1 MVCAGVRGWRT
12 ARRGPRSWDKPSVGM
27 VRLHAAGP
35 VLAVVVSLL
44 AVSCSAESGVPQPG
58 TATTLVVTVAPSHT
72 LVSEVT
78 TTVPPTGT
86 TSVPLSTTTT
96 ARAPVGVCD
105 EVLAYVTGLAAAK
118 ETFGGILVGM
128 MEFET
133 ARVDPK
139 EAVRDPP
146 RAPGLLDDVLA
157 GVRELE
163 AAVRRMHPP
172 PVGLVQ
178 PHGTFVEAVGH
189 LSDAADEVLAGF
201 RSPDAGFHI
210 RRALGEFWSASDRLT
225 EVIQRLGETVDVME
239 SAC

>member
-1 MVCAGVRGWRT
+1 M
-12 ARRGPRSWDKPSVGM
+12 DIE
-27 VRLHAAGP
+27 RLHGAGP

-44 AVSCSAESGVPQPG
+44 AVSCSAESGVPPPG
-58 TATTLVVTVAPSHT
+58 TATTLVATVAPSHT

-78 TTVPPTGT
+78 TTVSPTVT

-96 ARAPVGVCD
+96 VRAPVGVCD
-105 EVLAYVTGLAAAK
+105 EVLAYVTDVAAA
-118 ETFGGILVGM
+118 EERVGGILVGM

-133 ARVDPK
+133 ARADPK
-139 EAVRDPP
+139 ERVRDYP

-163 AAVRRMHPP
+163 TAVRRMHPP

-178 PHGTFVEAVGH
+178 PHGAFVEAVGH

-210 RRALGEFWSASDRLT
+210 RRALGEFWSVSDRLS
-225 EVIQRLGETVDVME
+225 EVIQRLGEAVDVME
-239 SAC
+239 APC

>member
-1 MVCAGVRGWRT
+1 M
-12 ARRGPRSWDKPSVGM
+12 GM
-27 VRLHAAGP
+27 VRLRAAGP

-44 AVSCSAESGVPQPG
+44 TVSCSAESGVPQPG

-96 ARAPVGVCD
+96 VRAPVGVCD
-105 EVLAYVTGLAAAK
+105 EVLAYVTGLAAA
-118 ETFGGILVGM
+118 EAWAGGLLVGM

-133 ARVDPK
+133 ARVDPQ
-139 EAVRDPP
+139 ELP
-146 RAPGLLDDVLA
+146 RAAGLLDDVLA

-178 PHGTFVEAVGH
+178 LHGTFVEAVGH